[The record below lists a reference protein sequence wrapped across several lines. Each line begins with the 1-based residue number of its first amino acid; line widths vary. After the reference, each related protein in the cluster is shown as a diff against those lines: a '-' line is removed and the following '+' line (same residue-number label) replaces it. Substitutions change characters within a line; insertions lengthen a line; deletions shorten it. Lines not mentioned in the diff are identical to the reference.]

1 MSLRCPNCQS
11 AFSFFGPLRLYRL
24 VSVRCT
30 HCGSIVR
37 LDRKGRLSL
46 YLTLCVA
53 ILIGAG
59 VAQLVTDPTLAGALF
74 GGFLVVGIGA
84 TCLSVPRFGTLME
97 SSERWREDKS

>member
-11 AFSFFGPLRLYRL
+11 AFSFFEPLRLRRL
-24 VSVRCT
+24 VSIRCA

-59 VAQLVTDPTLAGALF
+59 VAELLTEPALAGVVF
-74 GGFLVVGIGA
+74 GGFVIVGLGA
-84 TCLSVPRFGTLME
+84 TCLVVPRFGTLKV
-97 SSERWREDKS
+97 SPERWEEDKS